1 MLWLI
6 QPVSLIIS
14 LRQIQV
20 AVSFFLFC
28 FVTIIG
34 PFLFFF
40 PANISE
46 TITDE
51 VLQRLYGP
59 DTVVA
64 EIKYQSRP
72 PQQIRLSDI
81 PVTEKLEKF
90 VEDVK

>member
-1 MLWLI
+1 MIENWLI
-6 QPVSLIIS
+6 FSIS
-14 LRQIQV
+14 
-20 AVSFFLFC
+20 S
-28 FVTIIG
+28 
-34 PFLFFF
+34 
-40 PANISE
+40 ANISE

-64 EIKYQSRP
+64 EIKYQNRP
-72 PQQIRLSDI
+72 SQQIRLSDI

>member
-1 MLWLI
+1 MLFILS
-6 QPVSLIIS
+6 V
-14 LRQIQV
+14 
-20 AVSFFLFC
+20 
-28 FVTIIG
+28 
-34 PFLFFF
+34 
-40 PANISE
+40 ANISE

-64 EIKYQSRP
+64 EIRYQGMAS
-72 PQQIRLSDI
+72 QQIRLSDI

>member
-1 MLWLI
+1 MIVFINRLI
-6 QPVSLIIS
+6 FSIS
-14 LRQIQV
+14 
-20 AVSFFLFC
+20 S
-28 FVTIIG
+28 
-34 PFLFFF
+34 
-40 PANISE
+40 ANISE

-72 PQQIRLSDI
+72 SQQIRLSDI